1 MSSTGASPVR
11 AAHARRALLGVILG
25 ALLAAMGTVLVLGS
39 PRSRPAPSPAGTAP
53 ARTPSA
59 AEQVYA
65 RAHAGDC
72 LTWDTP
78 SAADVTLTDCT
89 TPHRFE
95 VAAGVDLRNR
105 PEAQFGPGTALPGPA
120 VLTQLRDTECTSA
133 VRNYLVGRFDPHGL
147 FSVGLIDP
155 GEAAWRDG
163 QRDVL
168 CGLQE
173 VGTSGEQF
181 PIRGRVAQLDQS
193 DVAPLGS
200 CQSITSGLPSDPVDC
215 AQPHASEVI
224 SVVDLTK
231 KYPGPYPSTAEQD
244 GYLDAACRAAADA
257 ALGGPDAAAT
267 KGLTVYWSTVAPDS
281 WAAGSRRVNCKV
293 GRQVPGGGF
302 APTTGVARNAGAV
315 VAPPPTTLPTALP
328 PTTTGR

>member
-1 MSSTGASPVR
+1 MSSTGASSAC

-25 ALLAAMGTVLVLGS
+25 ALLAATGTVLMLGS
-39 PRSRPAPSPAGTAP
+39 PRAQPAPSPAGAAP

-65 RAHAGDC
+65 RAHPGDC

-78 SAADVTLTDCT
+78 SAGDVTLTDCT
-89 TPHRFE
+89 APH
-95 VAAGVDLRNR
+95 
-105 PEAQFGPGTALPGPA
+105 
-120 VLTQLRDTECTSA
+120 
-133 VRNYLVGRFDPHGL
+133 RFDPHGL

-163 QRDVL
+163 QRDIL

-173 VGTSGEQF
+173 VGNSGEQF
-181 PIRGRVAQLDQS
+181 PISGRVAQLDQS
-193 DVAPLGS
+193 DVAPPGS
-200 CQSITSGLPSDPVDC
+200 CQNIL
-215 AQPHASEVI
+215 
-224 SVVDLTK
+224 
-231 KYPGPYPSTAEQD
+231 
-244 GYLDAACRAAADA
+244 
-257 ALGGPDAAAT
+257 AAT
-267 KGLTVYWSTVAPDS
+267 KGLTVYWNTVAPDS

-302 APTTGVARNAGAV
+302 APIAGVARNAGAV
-315 VAPPPTTLPTALP
+315 AAPP